1 METKTLKISLEKAK
15 ELYKNGSEDIK
26 TLLLETF
33 TREELESKTLPT
45 TWEEYC
51 ENHYCKG
58 YYLDGGSTIHPFTLS
73 NDIKLIPDSDKNTVE
88 SKENGEAILALCQLI
103 RLRDEYNGHKPIDY
117 DAEYPYRPYSIVYD
131 IADTSYKIVS
141 ANKYS
146 QYKRLFVFHT
156 EELAIEFLKNFK
168 PLLDTFYK
176 IMY

>member
-26 TLLLETF
+26 SLLLETF
-33 TREELESKTLPT
+33 SKEELKRLELPK

-51 ENHYCKG
+51 ENHYCRD
-58 YYLDGGSTIHPFTLS
+58 YYMDSGSVIKSFTL
-73 NDIKLIPDSDKNTVE
+73 NIDTKLRPETDKNTVE

-103 RLRDEYNGHKPIDY
+103 RLRDEYNEHISIDY
-117 DAEYPYRPYSIVYD
+117 DKENSAPYAIVYD
-131 IADTSYKIVS
+131 EATCSYAIVLS
-141 ANKYS
+141 NKYS
-146 QYKRLFVFHT
+146 RYKNLFVFHT
-156 EELAIEFLKNFK
+156 QELAQEFLKNFK

>member
-1 METKTLKISLEKAK
+1 METRTLKISLEKAK
-15 ELYKNGSEDIK
+15 ELYKNGSEEIK
-26 TLLLETF
+26 ALLLETF
-33 TREELESKTLPT
+33 TKEELERKTLPT

-58 YYLDGGSTIHPFTLS
+58 YYMDSGSTIRSFTLS
-73 NDIKLIPDSDKNTVE
+73 NDIKLRPDSDKNTIE

-103 RLRDEYNGHKPIDY
+103 RLRDEYNRYKPIDY

-156 EELAIEFLKNFK
+156 EELAEEFLKNFK
-168 PLLDTFYK
+168 PLLDVFYK